1 MKIMRVILSIL
12 VLIIVIST
20 AIYYL
25 YPIQILDDLKLKRTI
40 GGEHR
45 LIFDNQKLG
54 YISGLDSWYVE
65 GSQVYGSM
73 SSNRDR
79 TNTSLFY
86 FYVDVCTGENL
97 LISSYSKFEDF
108 LDDKDI
114 SKERRNYMSGNNLIN
129 MKKFDYSSS
138 IDCS

>member
-1 MKIMRVILSIL
+1 MKKIKVTALILALIM
-12 VLIIVIST
+12 VIST

-25 YPIQILDDLKLKRTI
+25 YPIQILDDLKLRRAV
-40 GGEHR
+40 GGGHH
-45 LIFDNQKLG
+45 LIFDGQNLG

-73 SSNRDR
+73 SSNRNQ

-86 FYVDVCTGENL
+86 FYVDVCTSENL
-97 LISSYSKFEDF
+97 LIASYSRFEDF
-108 LDDKDI
+108 LDDEGI
-114 SKERRNYMSGNNLIN
+114 SKDRRNYMSGNNLIN

-138 IDCS
+138 IDCP